1 MTEQYLLILMVHI
14 LDILSTSTFDLLLYT
29 QVNAI
34 TAALFTTDVLEKN
47 SARVAPEKNSNEK
60 TITDETAVSIDEW
73 SSGLE
78 ETDDSTLYFSP
89 DLGNVVFS
97 SAIDGWGFR

>member
-1 MTEQYLLILMVHI
+1 M
-14 LDILSTSTFDLLLYT
+14 
-29 QVNAI
+29 
-34 TAALFTTDVLEKN
+34 
-47 SARVAPEKNSNEK
+47 
-60 TITDETAVSIDEW
+60 SIDEW

-97 SAIDGWGFR
+97 SAIDGWGFRLGKPDKLDSIAFILTRFWGKKGKNTNL

>member
-1 MTEQYLLILMVHI
+1 MLFPLGLL
-14 LDILSTSTFDLLLYT
+14 

-34 TAALFTTDVLEKN
+34 TAALFTTEILGKSSVK
-47 SARVAPEKNSNEK
+47 AVPEKDTK
-60 TITDETAVSIDEW
+60 AKLITDDTAVSIDDW

>member
-1 MTEQYLLILMVHI
+1 M
-14 LDILSTSTFDLLLYT
+14 
-29 QVNAI
+29 NAI
-34 TAALFTTDVLEKN
+34 TAALFTTEVFKK
-47 SARVAPEKNSNEK
+47 SSVKATPEKDSNAK
-60 TITDETAVSIDEW
+60 LITDDTAVSIDDW

-97 SAIDGWGFR
+97 SAIDGWGFRLDRKLLINSAVLKI

>member
-1 MTEQYLLILMVHI
+1 M
-14 LDILSTSTFDLLLYT
+14 
-29 QVNAI
+29 
-34 TAALFTTDVLEKN
+34 
-47 SARVAPEKNSNEK
+47 
-60 TITDETAVSIDEW
+60 SIDEW

-97 SAIDGWGFR
+97 SAIDGWGFRLGKPDKLYSIAFNLTRLWGKKKKKHICKFMYLAGAVHSPHPRTINKNK

>member
-1 MTEQYLLILMVHI
+1 M
-14 LDILSTSTFDLLLYT
+14 
-29 QVNAI
+29 
-34 TAALFTTDVLEKN
+34 
-47 SARVAPEKNSNEK
+47 
-60 TITDETAVSIDEW
+60 SIDEW

-97 SAIDGWGFR
+97 SAIDGWGFRLGKLDKLYSIAFNLTRLWEKRKKKTSM

>member
-1 MTEQYLLILMVHI
+1 M
-14 LDILSTSTFDLLLYT
+14 
-29 QVNAI
+29 
-34 TAALFTTDVLEKN
+34 
-47 SARVAPEKNSNEK
+47 
-60 TITDETAVSIDEW
+60 SIDEW

-97 SAIDGWGFR
+97 SAIDGWGFRWGRPDKLDSIAFILQGFGEKSKKKTICKFMYLAGAVHSPHPWMDKKHKK

>member
-1 MTEQYLLILMVHI
+1 M
-14 LDILSTSTFDLLLYT
+14 LYT

-47 SARVAPEKNSNEK
+47 SAKSVPQKTSNDK
-60 TITDETAVSIDEW
+60 PLTDDVAVSIDDW

-78 ETDDSTLYFSP
+78 ETDDSLLYFSP
-89 DLGNVVFS
+89 DLGNVVFT
-97 SAIDGWGFR
+97 SAIDGWGFRLVSKFAD

>member
-1 MTEQYLLILMVHI
+1 M
-14 LDILSTSTFDLLLYT
+14 
-29 QVNAI
+29 
-34 TAALFTTDVLEKN
+34 
-47 SARVAPEKNSNEK
+47 
-60 TITDETAVSIDEW
+60 SIDEW

-97 SAIDGWGFR
+97 SAIDGWGFRLGNPDKLYSIAFNLTRFWEKKQKKKNICKFMYLAGAVHSPHPCVDKK

>member
-1 MTEQYLLILMVHI
+1 M
-14 LDILSTSTFDLLLYT
+14 
-29 QVNAI
+29 
-34 TAALFTTDVLEKN
+34 
-47 SARVAPEKNSNEK
+47 
-60 TITDETAVSIDEW
+60 SIDEW

-97 SAIDGWGFR
+97 SAIDGWGFRWGKPDKLDSIAFILTRFWGKNQKKKQICKFMYLAGAVHSPHPFMSRQKIKISK

>member
-1 MTEQYLLILMVHI
+1 M
-14 LDILSTSTFDLLLYT
+14 
-29 QVNAI
+29 NAI
-34 TAALFTTDVLEKN
+34 TAALFTTEVLEKS
-47 SARVAPEKNSNEK
+47 SAKAVPEKDTIKNA
-60 TITDETAVSIDEW
+60 ITDDTAVSIDDW